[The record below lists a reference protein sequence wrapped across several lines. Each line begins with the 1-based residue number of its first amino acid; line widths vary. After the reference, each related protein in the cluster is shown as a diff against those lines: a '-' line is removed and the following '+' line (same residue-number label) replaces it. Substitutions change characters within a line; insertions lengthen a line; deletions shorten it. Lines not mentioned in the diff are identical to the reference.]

1 MNSSTPLKRNS
12 VSREAPGFFKIKGVP
27 ISEHKEGNLNILN
40 LKGKMQMPDRRN
52 GKPHKPRS
60 L

>member
-12 VSREAPGFFKIKGVP
+12 VSREAPGFFIIKGVP

-40 LKGKMQMPDRRN
+40 PKGKM
-52 GKPHKPRS
+52 
-60 L
+60 